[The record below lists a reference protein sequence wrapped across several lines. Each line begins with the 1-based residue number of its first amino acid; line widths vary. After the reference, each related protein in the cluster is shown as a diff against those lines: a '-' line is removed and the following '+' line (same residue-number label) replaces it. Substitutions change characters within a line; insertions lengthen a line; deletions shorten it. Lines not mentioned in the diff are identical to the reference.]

1 MAARLQRFFG
11 RSELA
16 LLGVFVVAFALAL
29 LLGRWLAV
37 IQEPP
42 TRQGVGQ
49 RLLAGNRAD
58 EAAYLFETPLWQG
71 VALYRSGRYH
81 RAVGAFVTDDSIIG
95 YYNMGN
101 AYAHLG
107 LYEGAIAAYEVVL
120 ARVPNHEDA
129 RYNLDLV
136 REAAKREREL
146 EEEAR
151 ETAEAGNWED
161 GLLQEQQEPGGE
173 PEPAAENE
181 EDMPSSSESASDE
194 MSEGD
199 RTETGQAPPSS
210 NGGSGSEQEGQE
222 AEAASL
228 TLTSGE
234 EQEESGLSPAPED
247 LEDRPVT
254 PGEID
259 RLREEELA
267 DDILLRRIEDN
278 PALVLKARL
287 SMALRKQEAGR

>member
-1 MAARLQRFFG
+1 MVARLQRLFS

-16 LLGVFVVAFALAL
+16 LLALLLIAVALAL

-42 TRQGVGQ
+42 TRQAVGE
-49 RLLAGNRAD
+49 RLLATDRAD
-58 EAAYLFETPLWQG
+58 EAAYVFEKPLWRG

-81 RAVGAFVTDDSIIG
+81 RAVGEFVTDDSIAG

-107 LYEGAIAAYEVVL
+107 LYGGAIAAYEVVL
-120 ARVPNHEDA
+120 NRVPNHEDA

-136 REAAKREREL
+136 RAAAEL
-146 EEEAR
+146 ERQLEDQSR
-151 ETAEAGNWED
+151 ETEEAGNWED
-161 GLLQEQQEPGGE
+161 GLLEREQEPVGE
-173 PEPAAENE
+173 PDPTAEDGE
-181 EDMPSSSESASDE
+181 EMPSSENASDQ
-194 MSEGD
+194 MAEGD
-199 RTETGQAPPSS
+199 RTQPSQSPPSS
-210 NGGSGSEQEGQE
+210 NGVGGSEQEGEQ

-228 TLTSGE
+228 TLSSGDE
-234 EQEESGLSPAPED
+234 KDETALSPAADD
-247 LEDRPVT
+247 LEDRPVM